1 MVRDGKGGVEEA
13 RKDSFWSSDAS
24 NVPHGALVR
33 VTLTFSRG
41 KSTRE
46 TDFNLL

>member
-13 RKDSFWSSDAS
+13 RKDSVWSSEAS
-24 NVPHGALVR
+24 NVPHALVR

-41 KSTRE
+41 KSKRE